1 MVISSTSIKCPLPR
15 SEYNYV
21 EYRLDTY
28 LWILDQRKE
37 ELYMVQ
43 TSTYCI
49 YKWILLQKGMAESEM
64 LESFRW
70 VFCWHIAYLWCRH
83 QLTRSL
89 EVVQSTG
96 LTNPEQGTTWVH
108 PSVSNFDMLWS
119 TGVIFGNYRE
129 CKYLSFF
136 PVCSSQ
142 CSQHFYSSFIMEIC
156 DSPLIPL
163 PPAVYG
169 SLPKWV
175 KSTLLFEFP
184 LYNKKLAT
192 GEDCLQP
199 HS

>member
-1 MVISSTSIKCPLPR
+1 MLSIDLTLIFEHLTREKRYFIWSKHPL
-15 SEYNYV
+15 
-21 EYRLDTY
+21 
-28 LWILDQRKE
+28 
-37 ELYMVQ
+37 
-43 TSTYCI
+43 I

-83 QLTRSL
+83 QLTRSM

-108 PSVSNFDMLWS
+108 PSISNFDMLWS

-142 CSQHFYSSFIMEIC
+142 CSQHFYSSFYYGNMWQPS
-156 DSPLIPL
+156 DSSSPCCVREPSKVGEVHSPIWVPLVQQKAGYRWGL
-163 PPAVYG
+163 
-169 SLPKWV
+169 S
-175 KSTLLFEFP
+175 
-184 LYNKKLAT
+184 AT
-192 GEDCLQP
+192 SQLVVTEKGIL
-199 HS
+199 S